1 MIEVNVASKYFGQTA
16 VLRDIQFNVAPGET
30 VAIVG
35 RSGIGKSTL
44 LRLIAGTDVNFTGTI
59 NCSKSKSIVFQEP
72 TLLPWRTALQNITL
86 VHEAL
91 RNSEARDAL
100 ARVGIAGSADMFPGQ
115 LSLGQQRRLSL
126 ARAFAGRPEVLIMDE
141 PFVSLDSD
149 TAKEMLSLTEKLI
162 RDIRPAT
169 VFVTHSEDEAHRLG
183 DRILK
188 LNGSPATLV

>member
-1 MIEVNVASKYFGQTA
+1 MIQVSIASKSYGKTA
-16 VLRDIQFNVAPGET
+16 ILRDIQFEVAAGET

-44 LRLIAGTDVNFTGTI
+44 LKLIAGTDTNYTGTI
-59 NCSKSKSIVFQEP
+59 ICSKSKAIVFQEP

-86 VHEAL
+86 VHET
-91 RNSEARDAL
+91 SSISQARDVL
-100 ARVGIAGSADMFPGQ
+100 ARVGIAGKGDMFPGQ

-141 PFVSLDSD
+141 PFVSLDSE
-149 TAKEMLSLTEKLI
+149 TANEMLSLTEMLI
-162 RDIRPAT
+162 RDTRPAT

-188 LNGSPATLV
+188 LSGSPATLL

>member
-1 MIEVNVASKYFGQTA
+1 MIKVNIASKNFGKTA
-16 VLRDIQFNVAPGET
+16 VLRDIQFEVATGET

-44 LRLIAGTDVNFTGTI
+44 LRLIAGTDTNFTGTI
-59 NCSKSKSIVFQEP
+59 NCSKSRSFVFQEP
-72 TLLPWRTALQNITL
+72 TLLPWRTTLQNITL
-86 VHEAL
+86 VHETLSISA
-91 RNSEARDAL
+91 ARDAL
-100 ARVGIAGSADMFPGQ
+100 ARVGIAGKDDMFPGQ

-141 PFVSLDSD
+141 PFVSLDSE
-149 TAKEMLSLTEKLI
+149 TANEMLSLTEKLI
-162 RDIRPAT
+162 RDTRPAT

-188 LNGSPATLV
+188 LSGSPATLL